1 MPFIK
6 TKVSC
11 QISADQETAL
21 KKRFGRAISLVP
33 GKSEDYLLLE
43 FEDNNRMWL
52 RGGHEEPIAYIEA
65 SIFGNENHAG
75 YDALTA
81 GITKALTQILGI
93 KPENV
98 YVKYEDITAW
108 GVGGQYID
116 RGMFR

>member
-11 QISADQETAL
+11 SIAADQETEL
-21 KKRFGRAISLVP
+21 KKRFGKAISLVP

-43 FEDNNRMWL
+43 FEDNSRMWL
-52 RGGHEEPIAYIEA
+52 RGERDEPIAYIEA
-65 SIFGNENHAG
+65 AFFGNESHTG
-75 YDALTA
+75 YAAFTA
-81 GITKALTQILGI
+81 EVTRALTQILGL
-93 KPENV
+93 KPERV
-98 YVKYEDITAW
+98 YVKFEDITAW

>member
-11 QISADQETAL
+11 KISAEQEIEL
-21 KKRFGRAISLVP
+21 KQRFGRAISLVP

-43 FEDNNRMWL
+43 FEDNRRMWL
-52 RGGHEEPIAYIEA
+52 RGERDEPIAYIEA
-65 SIFGNENHAG
+65 AVFGNENHAG
-75 YDALTA
+75 YDAFTA

-116 RGMFR
+116 HRMFR